1 MTTTCTF
8 PLWSTT
14 VSVVVEDES
23 ALSAATDEVRGVLHE
38 IEMAASRFREDSELS
53 RLRPGANHISP
64 MLADLVGKA
73 LDVARDTGGLVD
85 PTVGLSLRALGYDRS
100 IERVDPDGPAVTL
113 VPAVPGWE
121 TVQLI
126 DRRLAVPKGV
136 LLDLGATAK
145 AAAADLAAAR
155 AAERVGTPVLVSVG
169 GDIATAGPGP
179 GRGWQV
185 LVQDSEDEPACQ
197 VTLTPGAAIATSSTV
212 RRAWNRGG
220 QTLHHIVDPRRAAP
234 AVPVWRA
241 VTVAAPTCLEANAAS
256 TAAIVLG
263 QHAPTWLGGRG
274 LSARLVDRLHRVVR
288 LGSWPKEAA
297 A

>member
-1 MTTTCTF
+1 MATTCTF

-14 VSVVVEDES
+14 VGVVVEDES
-23 ALSAATDEVRGVLHE
+23 ALRAATDEVRGVLHE
-38 IEMAASRFREDSELS
+38 IELAASRFREDSEVS
-53 RLRPGANHISP
+53 RLRPGVNHVSP
-64 MLADLVGKA
+64 LLADLVGKA
-73 LDVARDTGGLVD
+73 LDVARDTHGLVD

-100 IERVDPDGPAVTL
+100 IERVPPDGPAVTV

-126 DRRLAVPKGV
+126 GRQLVLPEGV

-145 AAAADLAAAR
+145 AAASDLAAAR

-185 LVQDSEDEPACQ
+185 LVQDGEDDPACQ

-220 QTLHHIVDPRRAAP
+220 QTVHHIVDPRRAAP
-234 AVPVWRA
+234 AVPVWRS
-241 VTVAAPTCLEANAAS
+241 VTVAAQTCLEANAAS
-256 TAAIVLG
+256 TAAIVMG
-263 QHAPTWLGGRG
+263 QRAPTWLGGRG
-274 LSARLVDRLHRVVR
+274 LCARLVDRRHRVVR